1 MKKALI
7 VIGIFFGLFTCGVLF
22 IYLQIPSEEKIKS
35 CLTTTMY
42 DVELCPT
49 GKNYTPLKNISS
61 ILQRTIILTE
71 DSAFYT
77 HNGFDS
83 EGIENCIEKIKEKKR
98 LVCGGSTITQQLAK
112 NMFLSKDKTFYR
124 KGMEA
129 LITMQ
134 LEKYLTKKEI
144 LEKYLNIIQFGKD
157 IYGIKRASQFYFKKN
172 PSQLDVLESAFLAM
186 ILPSPERYSKSY
198 FKKDLT
204 TFARRRINHIITDL
218 FKYKIIS
225 EEDYV
230 TAQARI
236 DSFLKGV
243 PEAPSDFLDDFHN
256 TPDSKPTTNDTTV
269 DELTLED
276 PEKSEL
282 PSTE

>member
-1 MKKALI
+1 MKKVLI
-7 VIGIFFGLFTCGVLF
+7 VVGIFFGLFIGGILF
-22 IYLQIPSEEKIKS
+22 IYLQIPSEEKIKG
-35 CLTTTMY
+35 CLTTNMY
-42 DVELCPT
+42 SVELCPT
-49 GKNYTPLKNISS
+49 HKNYVSLKNISS
-61 ILQRTIILTE
+61 LLQKTIVLTE

-129 LITMQ
+129 LITMK
-134 LEKYLTKKEI
+134 LEKTLSKKEI

-172 PSQLDVLESAFLAM
+172 PSQLDALESAFLAM

-204 TFARRRINHIITDL
+204 TFARRRISHIITDL
-218 FKYKIIS
+218 FKYKIIP
-225 EEDYV
+225 EEEYV
-230 TAQARI
+230 TAQAQLEN
-236 DSFLKGV
+236 FLKDM
-243 PEAPSDFLDDFHN
+243 PE
-256 TPDSKPTTNDTTV
+256 
-269 DELTLED
+269 TLVN
-276 PEKSEL
+276 S
-282 PSTE
+282 STESATSSEELSLDNVE